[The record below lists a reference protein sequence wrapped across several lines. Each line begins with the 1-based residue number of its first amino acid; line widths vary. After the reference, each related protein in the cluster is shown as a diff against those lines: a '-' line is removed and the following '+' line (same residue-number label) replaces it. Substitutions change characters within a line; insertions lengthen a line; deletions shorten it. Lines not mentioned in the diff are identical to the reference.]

1 MQADQLE
8 RINNEARDWF
18 TLMQSGSVSE
28 LEQQRLQQWL
38 QANSAHQD
46 AYNQYEMI
54 WQDLGDL
61 KNTNEL
67 AALKRS
73 VKTSLFE
80 SVRNGAREIISRLQV
95 LNPKSQFGVALASVA
110 ILAIVI
116 IGFQPEKIATQE
128 FATTTG
134 EVKKFTLEDGS
145 EITLGAKSQL
155 KAWATSKERHIILVS
170 GQAFFKVAKNPQR
183 PFWVDAGETKVR
195 VVGTQFDVRRGSD
208 RTRVAVLEGIVNV
221 SSANKSANQSINLA
235 PVVLTA
241 GQQVTRLNEGKFEAV
256 NTISVSELES
266 WRNGR
271 LIYLR
276 ASLADVVADANRY
289 FNNSISLGSKN
300 LADLKVTAAVSTN
313 QMDALTDMLSTS
325 LPVVLQR
332 DAQNN
337 IVIMSRGDVDNYS
350 KQIK

>member
-1 MQADQLE
+1 MQVDQLE
-8 RINNEARDWF
+8 RIDNEAREWF
-18 TLMQSGSVSE
+18 TLMQSGSVKAT
-28 LEQQRLQQWL
+28 EQQALQQWL
-38 QANSAHQD
+38 QADSAHQK
-46 AYNQYEMI
+46 AYDQYQLI
-54 WQDLGDL
+54 WQDLGNL
-61 KNTNEL
+61 HAQEV

-73 VKTSLFE
+73 ARPPLLAIIGNGLRGIIAGLSL
-80 SVRNGAREIISRLQV
+80 
-95 LNPKSQFGVALASVA
+95 LNSKSQFGLALASVA

-116 IGFQPEKIATQE
+116 IGLQPEKIVVQE
-128 FATTTG
+128 FATTIG
-134 EVKKFTLEDGS
+134 EVKNITLADGS

-155 KAWATSKERHIILVS
+155 KAWATDKERRIILVS

-195 VVGTQFDVRRGSD
+195 VVGTQFDVRKGSD

-221 SSANKSANQSINLA
+221 SSTSKSTQST

-241 GQQVTRLNEGKFEAV
+241 GQQVTRLNAGSFEAV
-256 NTISVSELES
+256 NAISVSELES

-289 FNNSISLGSKN
+289 FKGSISLGSKN
-300 LADLKVTAAVSTN
+300 LADLKVTAAVSTD
-313 QMDALTDMLSTS
+313 QMDALTDMLASS

-332 DAQNN
+332 DAKNN
-337 IVIMSRGDVDNYS
+337 IVIMSSSDANSEPHTS
-350 KQIK
+350 K

>member
-1 MQADQLE
+1 MQVDQLE
-8 RINNEARDWF
+8 RIDNEAREWF
-18 TLMQSGSVSE
+18 TLMQSGSVRE
-28 LEQQRLQQWL
+28 TEQQALQQWL
-38 QANSAHQD
+38 HADAAHQK
-46 AYNQYEMI
+46 AYNQYQLI
-54 WQDLGDL
+54 WQDLG
-61 KNTNEL
+61 NINASEI

-73 VKTSLFE
+73 VKPSLME
-80 SVRNGAREIISRLQV
+80 SLRGIFAGLQL
-95 LNPKSQFGVALASVA
+95 LNPKSQFGLALASVA

-116 IGFQPEKIATQE
+116 IGLQPEKIVVQE

-134 EVKKFTLEDGS
+134 EVKNITLADGS

-155 KAWATSKERHIILVS
+155 KAWATNKERRVILVS
-170 GQAFFKVAKNPQR
+170 GQAFFNVAKNPQR
-183 PFWVDAGETKVR
+183 PFWVDAGETTVR
-195 VVGTQFDVRRGSD
+195 VVGTQFDVRKGSD

-221 SSANKSANQSINLA
+221 TSAHKSNHNT

-241 GQQVTRLNEGKFEAV
+241 GQQVTRLNAGNFEAV
-256 NTISVSELES
+256 NAISVSELES

-289 FNNSISLGSKN
+289 FKGSISLGSKN

-313 QMDALTDMLSTS
+313 QMDALTDMLTSS

-337 IVIMSRGDVDNYS
+337 IVIMSSSDVNS
-350 KQIK
+350 KPHTSK

>member
-8 RINNEARDWF
+8 HINNQAREWF
-18 TLMQSGSVSE
+18 ALMQSGSVSE
-28 LEQQRLQQWL
+28 LEQQQLQQWL
-38 QANSAHQD
+38 QADSAHQD
-46 AYNQYEMI
+46 AYRQYELI
-54 WQDLGDL
+54 WQDLGNL
-61 KNTNEL
+61 KSKEIT
-67 AALKRS
+67 ALKAS
-73 VKTSLFE
+73 VKPSLIE
-80 SVRNGAREIISRLQV
+80 STRSLLGGFFSGLQL
-95 LNPKSQFGVALASVA
+95 LNPKSQFGLVLASVA

-116 IGFQPEKIATQE
+116 IGFQPEKITVQN
-128 FATTTG
+128 FATSTG

-145 EITLGAKSQL
+145 EITLGAKSEL

-183 PFWVDAGETKVR
+183 PFWVDASETKVR
-195 VVGTQFDVRRGSD
+195 VVGTQFDVRKGSD

-221 SSANKSANQSINLA
+221 SSTNKSTSTT

-241 GQQVTRLNEGKFEAV
+241 GQQVTRLNAGTFETV
-256 NTISVSELES
+256 NAISVSELES

-276 ASLADVVADANRY
+276 ASLADVVEDANRY

-313 QMDALTDMLSTS
+313 QMDALTDMLSSS
-325 LPVVLQR
+325 LPVVLER

-337 IVIMSRGDVDNYS
+337 IVIVSRADVDNAV
-350 KQIK
+350 KK

>member
-8 RINNEARDWF
+8 RIDNEAREWF
-18 TLMQSGSVSE
+18 TLMQSGSVQE
-28 LEQQRLQQWL
+28 TEQQALQQWL
-38 QANSAHQD
+38 QADSAHQK
-46 AYNQYEMI
+46 AYDQYQLI
-54 WQDLGDL
+54 WQDLGNL
-61 KNTNEL
+61 SASEI

-73 VKTSLFE
+73 VKPSFMEAVRGIFASLQ
-80 SVRNGAREIISRLQV
+80 L
-95 LNPKSQFGVALASVA
+95 LNPKSQFGIALASVA
-110 ILAIVI
+110 IFAVVI
-116 IGFQPEKIATQE
+116 IVGVQPEKITVQE
-128 FATTTG
+128 FSTTIG
-134 EVKKFTLEDGS
+134 EVKNITLADGS

-155 KAWATSKERHIILVS
+155 KAWATDKERRIILVS

-183 PFWVDAGETKVR
+183 PFWVDAGETTVR
-195 VVGTQFDVRRGSD
+195 VVGTQFDVRKGSD

-221 SSANKSANQSINLA
+221 SSANKSTNTA

-241 GQQVTRLNEGKFEAV
+241 GQQVTRLNAGSFETV

-289 FNNSISLGSKN
+289 FKGSISLGSKN
-300 LADLKVTAAVSTN
+300 LADLKVTAAVSTD
-313 QMDALTDMLSTS
+313 QMDALTDMLASS

-337 IVIMSRGDVDNYS
+337 IVIMSRGDVDNVS
-350 KQIK
+350 HNIK

>member
-8 RINNEARDWF
+8 HINNEAREWF
-18 TLMQSGSVSE
+18 SLMQSGSVSE
-28 LEQQRLQQWL
+28 LEQQQLQQWL
-38 QANSAHQD
+38 QANSVHQQ
-46 AYNQYEMI
+46 AYREYEMI
-54 WQDLGDL
+54 WQDLGGL
-61 KNTNEL
+61 ANTNEL

-73 VKTSLFE
+73 VKPSLFE
-80 SVRNGAREIISRLQV
+80 SVRAGLHNFISGLQA
-95 LNPKSQFGVALASVA
+95 LNPKSQFSLALASVA

-116 IGFQPEKIATQE
+116 IGFQPEKVPMQE
-128 FATTTG
+128 YATTTG

-170 GQAFFKVAKNPQR
+170 GQAFFKVAKNPLR

-195 VVGTQFDVRRGSD
+195 VVGTQFDVRKGSD

-221 SSANKSANQSINLA
+221 SSTNKSANRA

-241 GQQVTRLNEGKFEAV
+241 GQQVTRLNEGTFEAV
-256 NTISVSELES
+256 NSISVSELES

-337 IVIMSRGDVDNYS
+337 IVIMSRSDVESSTHNS
-350 KQIK
+350 K